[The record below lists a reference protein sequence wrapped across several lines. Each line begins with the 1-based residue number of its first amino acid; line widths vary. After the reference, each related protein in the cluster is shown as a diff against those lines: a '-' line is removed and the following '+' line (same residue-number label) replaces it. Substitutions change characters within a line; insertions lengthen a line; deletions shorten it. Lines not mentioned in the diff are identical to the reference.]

1 MPGIFDLFGG
11 FDINSGKDKLLDFLE
26 RYCHIED
33 IIAKSEAE
41 FVASYREWAKEK
53 GYRSNESKA
62 ATIYAQAK
70 NGIPSIP
77 NNPIVRETIMWYVK
91 LLRRAD
97 EALMASL
104 TRMEDIAKDLPEYE
118 LVGEM
123 GGVGRVTRVAL
134 IAQIG
139 DVRRFKNKHSL
150 ICFAGLTPSIHES
163 GKFRASQ
170 NHIVKKGPARL
181 RKVLYQVMMSL
192 VMHKIPKD
200 DAVYR
205 FIKKKEAEGKYKK
218 VAKVAGM
225 AKFLRIY
232 YGRVMHLYRDL
243 GLAA

>member
-1 MPGIFDLFGG
+1 M
-11 FDINSGKDKLLDFLE
+11 GK
-26 RYCHIED
+26 R
-33 IIAKSEAE
+33 
-41 FVASYREWAKEK
+41 K

-77 NNPIVRETIMWYVK
+77 NNPIVRETIMWYVG

-139 DVRRFKNKHSL
+139 DVRRFK
-150 ICFAGLTPSIHES
+150 TSI
-163 GKFRASQ
+163 
-170 NHIVKKGPARL
+170 L
-181 RKVLYQVMMSL
+181 
-192 VMHKIPKD
+192 
-200 DAVYR
+200 
-205 FIKKKEAEGKYKK
+205 
-218 VAKVAGM
+218 
-225 AKFLRIY
+225 
-232 YGRVMHLYRDL
+232 
-243 GLAA
+243 

>member
-1 MPGIFDLFGG
+1 M
-11 FDINSGKDKLLDFLE
+11 
-26 RYCHIED
+26 
-33 IIAKSEAE
+33 
-41 FVASYREWAKEK
+41 
-53 GYRSNESKA
+53 
-62 ATIYAQAK
+62 IYAQAK

-77 NNPIVRETIMWYVK
+77 NNPIVRETIMWYVG

-104 TRMEDIAKDLPEYE
+104 TRMEDIARDLPEYE
-118 LVGEM
+118 LVGEI